1 MLGTS
6 NYVNCSRR
14 NRKRSA
20 KYVYHTGT
28 LVSFIA
34 RAGTSCIKKE
44 ERISNSSIFRW
55 TFFQFRS
62 TSPRKDDL
70 MDIDMG
76 KSQETNNIIWLTS
89 WRRNARKSISKE
101 SMIDSYEI
109 QNSVIEWLKIIET
122 KNFAENL
129 MLLRMKIIPT
139 MWPHKNTLSTRVTG
153 GFIRTSKV
161 PILCE
166 RGTDLTSKKASS
178 TLQQLKQKRKRSLT
192 SAHELS
198 QKSTM
203 GTKFFFMVELARF
216 MVDSLFQWKSR
227 WRWTKYWQNGVTC
240 CTVFGTIL
248 RSKTFLNSVALLQ
261 MDRLQLTAV
270 YCNRRGCKQN
280 TSNDMFSLC
289 KSVQ

>member
-6 NYVNCSRR
+6 NYVKYSRR
-14 NRKRSA
+14 NPKRSV
-20 KYVYHTGT
+20 KNVSHTGT

-62 TSPRKDDL
+62 TSSRKDDL

-139 MWPHKNTLSTRVTG
+139 MWPHKNTLYKSNWWHHSNKQGSNTVRTRHRSD
-153 GFIRTSKV
+153 F
-161 PILCE
+161 
-166 RGTDLTSKKASS
+166 KKALS
-178 TLQQLKQKRKRSLT
+178 TLQQLKQKRRRSLT

-203 GTKFFFMVELARF
+203 GTKFFFLVKLARF
-216 MVDSLFQWKSR
+216 HGGLLIPMK
-227 WRWTKYWQNGVTC
+227 VTMEMNQVL
-240 CTVFGTIL
+240 TE
-248 RSKTFLNSVALLQ
+248 RSDLL
-261 MDRLQLTAV
+261 
-270 YCNRRGCKQN
+270 
-280 TSNDMFSLC
+280 
-289 KSVQ
+289 